1 MCVRESQNVVQV
13 SVLIY
18 QTATNFLTKTYAYK
32 DCQPGKSSPSNF
44 RKRYFFLYFWHL
56 KGSAAVSVL
65 SASVDSNVQ
74 LTISEM
80 KISFS
85 KIFRHFS
92 FHLRYLKLSKI
103 LLGDKKICLD
113 SLYTVKRAQ
122 KCPKRLFVICSL
134 GAFELRQQS
143 RTGRPFE
150 IWVD

>member
-1 MCVRESQNVVQV
+1 MLIRIANQGKVVPQIFERDIFFIFLALKRV
-13 SVLIY
+13 SCSFGFKYL
-18 QTATNFLTKTYAYK
+18 
-32 DCQPGKSSPSNF
+32 
-44 RKRYFFLYFWHL
+44 
-56 KGSAAVSVL
+56 
-65 SASVDSNVQ
+65 DSNVQ
-74 LTISEM
+74 LTIYEM

-150 IWVD
+150 IWVDQKYGYIFCRSSFL